1 MKPEGGPKLA
11 SKPKP
16 PIGGYALGRAFM
28 VESNI
33 SDSHLVKFLHS
44 SDYIP
49 MPEAAA
55 ATCHTLSHL
64 SPEISHL
71 IFFFFVSHFAITTA
85 PDVTAADGI
94 SGLR

>member
-1 MKPEGGPKLA
+1 MA

-55 ATCHTLSHL
+55 AAATCHTLSHL

-71 IFFFFVSHFAITTA
+71 IFFFVSHFVITTA
-85 PDVTAADGI
+85 PDVTDAADGI
-94 SGLR
+94 SGLRC